1 MNIKEYSDKMIEL
14 CAKQLDLKTS
24 HKDLMDDLNEQERK
38 EVEGVRKRYRE
49 QRANL
54 SKRYRNEQLQLERE
68 KQRLHMLKEL
78 GEITA
83 E

>member
-1 MNIKEYSDKMIEL
+1 MIEL

-24 HKDLMDDLNEQERK
+24 HQDLMDDLNKREREEIE
-38 EVEGVRKRYRE
+38 EVRTRFRQ
-49 QRANL
+49 QRADFG
-54 SKRYRNEQLQLERE
+54 KRYRNEQLQLEQE
-68 KQRLHMLKEL
+68 KQRLKMRKEL